1 MKAAEVKDVTISFG
15 NFTAVDMVS
24 LNIEQGTIYG
34 LLGPNGA
41 GKTTII
47 RAMATLLQPTS
58 GTIEIFGTDVVK
70 EPSRVRSS
78 IGLAGQYAAVDEALT
93 GMQNLEMVGR
103 LYHLPKAV
111 VKNRADE
118 ILERLS
124 LADAAN
130 RRVKTYSGG
139 MRRRLD
145 LGASLLG
152 HAKFVMLDEPT
163 TGLDPRTRNELWAL
177 IREIQKEGAT
187 ILLTTQYLD
196 EADALADTI
205 GIIDRGKM
213 VAEGTAT
220 ELKNTL
226 GGNVIKFNVDAKPDR
241 VKKLVKSAE
250 LDELTHTWRVT
261 TGKNGAKELIDLAN
275 LFAKEKISVGELG
288 IYRPSLD
295 DVFLDITGHNAED
308 QSTKSA
314 KKKRKR

>member
-1 MKAAEVKDVTISFG
+1 MKAAQVKDVTISFG

-226 GGNVIKFNVDAKPDR
+226 GGNVIKFNVDANPDR

>member
-1 MKAAEVKDVTISFG
+1 MKAAQVKDVTISFG
-15 NFTAVDMVS
+15 DFTAVDMVS
-24 LNIEQGTIYG
+24 LNIEQGAIYG

-58 GTIEIFGTDVVK
+58 GTIEIFGTDVGK

-78 IGLAGQYAAVDEALT
+78 IGLSGQYAAVDEALT
-93 GMQNLEMVGR
+93 GMQNLKMVGR

>member
-1 MKAAEVKDVTISFG
+1 MKAAQVKDVTISFG

-103 LYHLPKAV
+103 LYHLPRAV
-111 VKNRADE
+111 VKKRADE

>member
-1 MKAAEVKDVTISFG
+1 MKAAQVKDVTISFG

-103 LYHLPKAV
+103 LYHLPRAV
-111 VKNRADE
+111 VKKRADE

-314 KKKRKR
+314 KKKRKK

>member
-1 MKAAEVKDVTISFG
+1 MKAAQVKDVTISFG
-15 NFTAVDMVS
+15 DFTAVDMVS
-24 LNIEQGTIYG
+24 LNIEQGAIYG

-226 GGNVIKFNVDAKPDR
+226 GGNVIKFNVDANPDR

-314 KKKRKR
+314 KKKRKK

>member
-1 MKAAEVKDVTISFG
+1 MKAAQVKDVTISFG

-24 LNIEQGTIYG
+24 LNIEQGAIYG

>member
-1 MKAAEVKDVTISFG
+1 MKAAQVKDVTISFG

>member
-1 MKAAEVKDVTISFG
+1 MKAAQVKDVTISFG
-15 NFTAVDMVS
+15 DFTAVDMVS

>member
-1 MKAAEVKDVTISFG
+1 
-15 NFTAVDMVS
+15 
-24 LNIEQGTIYG
+24 
-34 LLGPNGA
+34 
-41 GKTTII
+41 
-47 RAMATLLQPTS
+47 
-58 GTIEIFGTDVVK
+58 
-70 EPSRVRSS
+70 
-78 IGLAGQYAAVDEALT
+78 
-93 GMQNLEMVGR
+93 MQNLEMVGR
-103 LYHLPKAV
+103 LYHLPRAV
-111 VKNRADE
+111 VKKRADE

-226 GGNVIKFNVDAKPDR
+226 GGNVIKFNVDANPDR

-314 KKKRKR
+314 KKKRKK

>member
-1 MKAAEVKDVTISFG
+1 MKAAQVKDVTISFG
-15 NFTAVDMVS
+15 DFTAVDMVS
-24 LNIEQGTIYG
+24 LNIEQGAIYG

-226 GGNVIKFNVDAKPDR
+226 GGNVIKFNVDANPDR

>member
-1 MKAAEVKDVTISFG
+1 MKAAQVKDVTISFG
-15 NFTAVDMVS
+15 DFTAVDMVS

-103 LYHLPKAV
+103 LYHLPRAV
-111 VKNRADE
+111 VKKRADE

>member
-1 MKAAEVKDVTISFG
+1 MKAAQVKDVTISFG

-24 LNIEQGTIYG
+24 LNIEQGAIYG

-103 LYHLPKAV
+103 LYHLPRAV
-111 VKNRADE
+111 VKKRADE

>member
-1 MKAAEVKDVTISFG
+1 MKAAQVKDVTISFG
-15 NFTAVDMVS
+15 DFTAVDMVS
-24 LNIEQGTIYG
+24 LNIEQGAIYG

>member
-1 MKAAEVKDVTISFG
+1 MKAAQVKDVTISFG
-15 NFTAVDMVS
+15 DFTAVDRVS
-24 LNIEQGTIYG
+24 LNIEQGAIYG

-58 GTIEIFGTDVVK
+58 GSIEIFGTDVVK

-93 GMQNLEMVGR
+93 GMQNLQMVGR
-103 LYHLPKAV
+103 LYHLPKTV
-111 VKNRADE
+111 VKKRADE

-124 LADAAN
+124 LTDAAN

-213 VAEGTAT
+213 VAKGTAT

-241 VKKLVKSAE
+241 VKKLVKSVE
-250 LDELTHTWRVT
+250 LDELTHTWRVK

-275 LFAKEKISVGELG
+275 LFAKEKISVEELG

-295 DVFLDITGHNAED
+295 DVFLDITGHSAED
-308 QSTKSA
+308 QSTESA
-314 KKKRKR
+314 KKKRKK

>member
-1 MKAAEVKDVTISFG
+1 MKAAQVKDVTISFG
-15 NFTAVDMVS
+15 DFTAVDMVS
-24 LNIEQGTIYG
+24 LNIEQGAIYG

-314 KKKRKR
+314 KKKRKK

>member
-1 MKAAEVKDVTISFG
+1 MKAAQVKDVTISFG

-103 LYHLPKAV
+103 LYHLPRAV
-111 VKNRADE
+111 VKKRADE

-226 GGNVIKFNVDAKPDR
+226 GGNVIKFNVDANPDR

-314 KKKRKR
+314 KKKRKK

>member
-1 MKAAEVKDVTISFG
+1 MKAAQVKDVTISFG
-15 NFTAVDMVS
+15 DFTAVDMVS
-24 LNIEQGTIYG
+24 LNIEQGAIYG

-103 LYHLPKAV
+103 LYHLPRAV
-111 VKNRADE
+111 VKKRADE

-226 GGNVIKFNVDAKPDR
+226 GGNVIKFNVDANPDR

-314 KKKRKR
+314 KKKRKK